1 MKNRSILRK
10 SAIILVLTMLF
21 LPEALFAKGAVI
33 GYASGDCD
41 KVTNEQLEKL
51 THVMAVDLY
60 INTDGSLR
68 PNPELIQVNSNWLT
82 DWLTR

>member
-1 MKNRSILRK
+1 MNSNKRILRK
-10 SAIILVLTMLF
+10 YAAILALVVSAIVL
-21 LPEALFAKGAVI
+21 LPEVLSAKGAVI

-60 INTDGSLR
+60 IKADGSLR
-68 PNPELIQVNSNWLT
+68 PNPELIKENSN
-82 DWLTR
+82 